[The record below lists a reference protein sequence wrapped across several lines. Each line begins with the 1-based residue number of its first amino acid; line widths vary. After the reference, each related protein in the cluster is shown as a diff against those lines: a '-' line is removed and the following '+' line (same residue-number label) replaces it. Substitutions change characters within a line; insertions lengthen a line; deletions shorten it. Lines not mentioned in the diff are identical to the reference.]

1 MVWEWAETKRS
12 PTILIS
18 ERTQVSQRLISFFF
32 TFKTHDRANDKKNAI
47 IFFSQ
52 LSKKK

>member
-1 MVWEWAETKRS
+1 MVWEWAKTKRS

-18 ERTQVSQRLISFFF
+18 ERRQVSQRLISLFF
-32 TFKTHDRANDKKNAI
+32 TFWTHDRANDKSSTI

-52 LSKKK
+52 L